1 MGPDETHPVAC
12 RHPKGDACVQIR
24 DITRH
29 QLKLRILGVSLR
41 ALTRV
46 AGKSAREGIG
56 DIAGRLIDHRLCSR
70 CCHHDSRCRQNKQ
83 PRNHADTHN
92 RYEHEARRPPLG
104 RTKLAGPE
112 E

>member
-1 MGPDETHPVAC
+1 MGPDEARPVAC

-29 QLKLRILGVSLR
+29 QLKLSILSVSVR

-56 DIAGRLIDHRLCSR
+56 DIAGRLIDHRLGSGDGDNDAR
-70 CCHHDSRCRQNKQ
+70 GRQNK
-83 PRNHADTHN
+83 
-92 RYEHEARRPPLG
+92 
-104 RTKLAGPE
+104 
-112 E
+112 